1 MRKNRTMRVAALLLA
16 LTLITSCFV
25 GGTFAKYATTTDA
38 ATGTATAAA
47 WLSADL
53 SGDATVDSYTKVSA
67 KKMAPGTSG
76 TITITPAVTGTPE
89 VDWTLS
95 ITGSATATGTVPDT
109 LKFKVNDS
117 AAKTF
122 DELNT
127 WLATGVT
134 QDGSAGTTVDYK
146 DPITIDW
153 EWSYTGDDTDDTVD
167 TAFAGK
173 SITVSMTLAAEQ
185 VQPVAAAGTP

>member
-25 GGTFAKYATTTDA
+25 GGTFAKYATTGS

-47 WLSADL
+47 WLSANL

-67 KKMAPGTSG
+67 ERMAPGTSG
-76 TITITPAVTGTPE
+76 TITITPTVTGNPE

-109 LKFKVNDS
+109 LKFKVNNS
-117 AAKTF
+117 EAKSF
-122 DELNT
+122 AELNT

-134 QDGSAGTTVDYK
+134 QTGEAG
-146 DPITIDW
+146 DPVEYDTPIVIDW
-153 EWSYTGDDTDDTVD
+153 VWEFVGNDAVD

-173 SITVSMTLAAEQ
+173 SITVNMTLAAEQ
-185 VQPVAAAGTP
+185 VQPVAAGTP